1 MRCKQVGRWRSRG
14 EEAEGMRAG
23 GGGPPGCQCD
33 AGPGGVERSRCRGP
47 RCPFCAFRGAGPSF
61 ARAGRI
67 RGRPGGRHVR
77 GAFRRVAGGAGLA
90 AALVVRPPA
99 AIPDTCSVS
108 TCDLPPLT
116 GGSPLLPATAARRA
130 STRGGAGDH
139 ASMLGFRSP
148 APNKQHGKGREAET
162 EMATGAGHQF
172 RHPV

>member
-77 GAFRRVAGGAGLA
+77 GAFRQVAGGASLS
-90 AALVVRPPA
+90 LVVAGWTCGAPPPHDLTRARRRPGA
-99 AIPDTCSVS
+99 RLRRAC
-108 TCDLPPLT
+108 LPPLT
-116 GGSPLLPATAARRA
+116 GGSPMLPATAARRA
-130 STRGGAGDH
+130 STRAGAGDH

-148 APNKQHGKGREAET
+148 APNRQRGG
-162 EMATGAGHQF
+162 
-172 RHPV
+172 